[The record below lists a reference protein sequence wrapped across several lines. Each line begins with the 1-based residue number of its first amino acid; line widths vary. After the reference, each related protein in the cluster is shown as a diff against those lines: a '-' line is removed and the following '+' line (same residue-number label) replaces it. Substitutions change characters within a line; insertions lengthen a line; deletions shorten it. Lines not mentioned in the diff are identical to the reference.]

1 MRHPIPERGK
11 RMNATAADTPNRSGL
26 QMATIRN
33 VVMAWVLL
41 LPVSILLSGVLYMLL
56 SAIF

>member
-1 MRHPIPERGK
+1 
-11 RMNATAADTPNRSGL
+11 MNATAADTPNRSGL